1 MELESLKFRQC
12 QQGGESFFTF
22 NDLLKAKALVSSL
35 NSLLIS
41 IQFVLNTEELVFS
54 KFTAIKLRELQLSL
68 EEHYAARISSQH
80 RSYNT
85 EPQPIL
91 SELSE
96 ISSCMEQSDLDL
108 FKKFDQFVAEK
119 LDEPMLFEHER
130 FKCD

>member
-80 RSYNT
+80 RSYYT

-96 ISSCMEQSDLDL
+96 ISSCMEQSDLDF

-130 FKCD
+130 LKCD